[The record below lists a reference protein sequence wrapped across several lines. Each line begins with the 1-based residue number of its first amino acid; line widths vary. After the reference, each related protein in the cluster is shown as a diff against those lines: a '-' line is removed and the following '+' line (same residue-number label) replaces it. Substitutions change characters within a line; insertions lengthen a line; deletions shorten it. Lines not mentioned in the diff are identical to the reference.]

1 MAGKALRRTANATA
15 RVKKRRFVNHYQI
28 VRAFQKQGDY
38 RKMSNLSVCRLSF
51 QYVNLHLIYFI
62 YLFQPRPSRN
72 SSQYCFFLHAFNT
85 TRGLSAGIA
94 ANGSSLLVLTL
105 IVGSLL
111 VSKHRPWAPAVCR
124 IPLHNWWRGSLQFSS
139 CGFRTSQTKNLQIA
153 NMSHYK
159 TSSRCRLFKIMYYSQ
174 IWVWQMNQGKIRLKS
189 CSLNQPQLPSIQ
201 TSGFNPN
208 KVTRICW
215 VCLLF

>member
-1 MAGKALRRTANATA
+1 
-15 RVKKRRFVNHYQI
+15 
-28 VRAFQKQGDY
+28 
-38 RKMSNLSVCRLSF
+38 MSNLSVCRLSF

-62 YLFQPRPSRN
+62 YLFQPRPARN
-72 SSQYCFFLHAFNT
+72 SSQYCFFLHAFHT

-105 IVGSLL
+105 IVSSLL
-111 VSKHRPWAPAVCR
+111 VSKHRPWAPAVCG
-124 IPLHNWWRGSLQFSS
+124 IPSHNWRRGSLHVNNGYVIAIPKISGMPKFSS
-139 CGFRTSQTKNLQIA
+139 WGFRTSQTKNLRIA

-174 IWVWQMNQGKIRLKS
+174 IWLWQMNQGKIRLKS
-189 CSLNQPQLPSIQ
+189 WSLNQPQLPLIQ